1 MYLLGSGMGN
11 PDVHDHRHLPIL
23 VAGGG
28 GGRLKGGRHINYKEP
43 TPMANLL
50 LTMLDKA
57 GVGMDKFA
65 DSTGK
70 VDELVQPLS
79 L

>member
-1 MYLLGSGMGN
+1 MGN
-11 PDVHDHRHLPIL
+11 PDVHDHRQLPIL
-23 VAGGG
+23 LAGGG
-28 GGRLKGGRHINYKEP
+28 GGSFTGGRHIRYNEP
-43 TPMANLL
+43 APLANLL

-57 GVGMDKFA
+57 GIEMDRFA

-70 VDELVQPLS
+70 IQEHAGEPLA

>member
-1 MYLLGSGMGN
+1 MGN
-11 PDVHDHRHLPIL
+11 PDVHDHRQLPIL
-23 VAGGG
+23 RRRRRRRHAH
-28 GGRLKGGRHINYKEP
+28 GGRHIRYDEP
-43 TPMANLL
+43 TPLANLL

-57 GVGMDKFA
+57 GIAMDKFA

-70 VDELVQPLS
+70 MQELAGEPLA